1 MKKQR
6 FCTVALLIAAVAIAA
21 PLDPVPAADF
31 GSPDA
36 DDRVLIVSEAS
47 RYKERL
53 LEALVEQLATPTT
66 YIAVRSFDDF
76 AALDAADYDG
86 VLVINAGVGSE
97 VRSQVVRWLDAQGS
111 PDNVVVLT
119 TQISDWTPN
128 ITVDSVTT
136 ASRNRNIPEV
146 SQDLV
151 ARVRALL

>member
-76 AALDAADYDG
+76 VALDAADYDG

-151 ARVRALL
+151 ARVRALW

>member
-146 SQDLV
+146 SRDLV
-151 ARVRALL
+151 ARVRALW

>member
-76 AALDAADYDG
+76 VALDAADYDG

-146 SQDLV
+146 SRDLV
-151 ARVRALL
+151 ARVRALW